1 MDLALLYQSSTEP
14 VTLSEAKAFLAV
26 DHDEHDAMIT
36 ALITAAR
43 QRAENYCN
51 RSFVEKRYML
61 ALDTYPRR
69 DNVKLPRGPV
79 QSIVS
84 VKYDDGSE
92 EITIDAEKYYLNNY
106 RNPAWILFKEAFT
119 VADKPNALKIQ
130 YITGYDAD
138 AADNEANTDPAFP
151 FPEPVRTAIKMI
163 VRTMYDHRDD
173 FVVGAAVNS
182 IPKTSEYILNDYRI
196 FEFL

>member
-61 ALDTYPRR
+61 AV
-69 DNVKLPRGPV
+69 DNFPARSLLKLPRGPV
-79 QSIVS
+79 QSIVA
-84 VKYDDGSE
+84 VKYWDGTE
-92 EITIDAEKYYLNNY
+92 DQTLAAEKYEIDQFSD
-106 RNPAWILFKEAFT
+106 PAFINFT
-119 VADKPNALKIQ
+119 EPVSVTSKPNALKIQ

-138 AADNEANTDPAFP
+138 AADDQDNTDPAFP

-173 FVVGAAVNS
+173 FVVGAAVNA